1 MKITV
6 HLFATFRNGR
16 FKQQEKDY
24 SEGTTFRQVVADVG
38 LREEDLGM
46 GLVNGIHASMGQEL
60 QEGDSLSLFPL
71 LAGG

>member
-46 GLVNGIHASMGQEL
+46 GLVNGIHASMEQVL